1 MFLRKYWFPLLV
13 FLVVIVGIS
22 LYYLQARPAK
32 DPIMIYK
39 PTKPI
44 EKPTQPPTAE
54 VRVGDTSAHVSEPT
68 PSVSEG
74 VIKAEIPTE
83 NKPLADI
90 TFEEYKQRFVEWE
103 NLPRD
108 EWGIALR
115 PDGKGVALFPKPPG
129 QAGKWQ
135 TREEKEKASDL
146 WWAEYKKKVAASRK
160 TFQLLRERDRR
171 LGGR

>member
-22 LYYLQARPAK
+22 LYYLQTRPAK

-44 EKPTQPPTAE
+44 EKPTQPPTAK

-68 PSVSEG
+68 PSVSES

-90 TFEEYKQRFVEWE
+90 TFEEYKQLFVIWE
-103 NLPRD
+103 NAPRD
-108 EWGIALR
+108 ELGL
-115 PDGKGVALFPKPPG
+115 PLTPEGLLPKTPA
-129 QAGKWQ
+129 QAGIWGS
-135 TREEKEKASDL
+135 REEKEKASDL
-146 WWAEYKKKVAASRK
+146 WWETVEKQVAKTREIRK
-160 TFQLLRERDRR
+160 FLNEQTKQLGER
-171 LGGR
+171 